1 VVSEDV
7 TAVGMKSTVFWDVSL
22 CNLADDKLY
31 DAPSQKTVSV
41 VH

>member
-7 TAVGMKSTVFWDVSL
+7 TAVDMKSTVFWDVTV

-31 DAPSQKTVSV
+31 NAPSQKTVSV